1 MLQLRLLMLQ
11 IKDSTWQKTHLAQ
24 PNKYVLNAFIVA
36 SRLIH
41 DQTTEHQSPVQLTQN
56 EPSQP
61 GLGRLVAT
69 EPLNKRKECIPTRV
83 HPSPVETLKS
93 FKKQFGKRRGKGKEW
108 ELHSSNCLEGPSL
121 TVNIILS
128 TTPTFLSHWINY
140 SSSLGLDNSI

>member
-61 GLGRLVAT
+61 GLGRPVAT
-69 EPLNKRKECIPTRV
+69 EPLSKRKECIPTGAPLSSGNPEILQKAIWKKEGEGQRV
-83 HPSPVETLKS
+83 GAP
-93 FKKQFGKRRGKGKEW
+93 QQ
-108 ELHSSNCLEGPSL
+108 
-121 TVNIILS
+121 
-128 TTPTFLSHWINY
+128 
-140 SSSLGLDNSI
+140 